1 MILDKFILMKIL
13 QSKGI
18 ISYDEWNYN
27 DIAYYIEGLGWPT
40 SSDYK
45 RIIKIQFPGV
55 TEIIPLDEYNTFK
68 RDITIDNILK

>member
-27 DIAYYIEGLGWPT
+27 DIAYYITELL
-40 SSDYK
+40 SANESIYYL
-45 RIIKIQFPGV
+45 IKIKFPGFGQP
-55 TEIIPLDEYNTFK
+55 I
-68 RDITIDNILK
+68 